1 MIDERLTHI
10 LTFLSKLTYGQISVQ
25 ASIDNSITFQV
36 SSSAAE
42 AMRKVRDRSVPTD
55 ELKSFPSSGL
65 SSMCERVIEYD
76 I

>member
-36 SSSAAE
+36 SSPAAE

-55 ELKSFPSSGL
+55 ELKSFPSAEL
-65 SSMCERVIEYD
+65 SLMCDPAIEYD